1 MFHQLLVPVANNL
14 FLSFLVGI
22 IPILVVLVLLGV
34 VRRPAWQAAL
44 AGLVIALII
53 AVAVW
58 QMPLGLAFNSALN
71 GFVFALL
78 PVMWI
83 VFNAMWLYNVAVRS
97 GKFDLFRRW
106 MIFNVPPDK
115 RILLLV
121 VGFSFGALLEGVA
134 GFGTP
139 VAIGS
144 ALLIS
149 LGFPA
154 LEAVTLTLM
163 FNTTPVAFG
172 ALGAPIITL
181 AAVTGLP
188 AGTLGAMIGRQLPF
202 FGLLLPFYAIIFFTG
217 FRSLRTIWPVAL
229 VAGASFAFTQFF
241 VSNFISFQ
249 LPDVLSALV
258 SLICVILFVQVWKP
272 RDSEQYR
279 ATFSAAKLPA
289 GTMAGHDE
297 TFDAPAIGEQ
307 HIPVPVP
314 ASADPLES
322 GDKPTAGEAV
332 RAWLPWVLVAVIVII
347 WTYANVAAVG
357 QMAVHWP
364 GLDKAIYLTLYNKP
378 YAAIYNFQPLGTGTA
393 ILLTVVLTSIL
404 LGVSPKLFLLALADS
419 WKQLRFA
426 ILTVVLIIGL
436 AYLYNY
442 SGMIYTLG
450 LAVASVGAIYPF
462 FAVFLGWIACFLSGS
477 DTSSNALFGNL
488 QVVAAHRLGL
498 SPVLM
503 AATNS
508 SGAVMSK
515 MVSPQNVTTGV
526 STTTLVGKEGLIVR
540 RTILHS
546 LLLATLLGL
555 LVMAQQY
562 LIPWIIPH

>member
-44 AGLVIALII
+44 SGLVIALII

-172 ALGAPIITL
+172 ALGP
-181 AAVTGLP
+181 
-188 AGTLGAMIGRQLPF
+188 
-202 FGLLLPFYAIIFFTG
+202 
-217 FRSLRTIWPVAL
+217 
-229 VAGASFAFTQFF
+229 
-241 VSNFISFQ
+241 
-249 LPDVLSALV
+249 
-258 SLICVILFVQVWKP
+258 
-272 RDSEQYR
+272 
-279 ATFSAAKLPA
+279 
-289 GTMAGHDE
+289 
-297 TFDAPAIGEQ
+297 
-307 HIPVPVP
+307 
-314 ASADPLES
+314 
-322 GDKPTAGEAV
+322 
-332 RAWLPWVLVAVIVII
+332 
-347 WTYANVAAVG
+347 
-357 QMAVHWP
+357 
-364 GLDKAIYLTLYNKP
+364 
-378 YAAIYNFQPLGTGTA
+378 
-393 ILLTVVLTSIL
+393 
-404 LGVSPKLFLLALADS
+404 
-419 WKQLRFA
+419 
-426 ILTVVLIIGL
+426 
-436 AYLYNY
+436 
-442 SGMIYTLG
+442 
-450 LAVASVGAIYPF
+450 
-462 FAVFLGWIACFLSGS
+462 
-477 DTSSNALFGNL
+477 
-488 QVVAAHRLGL
+488 
-498 SPVLM
+498 
-503 AATNS
+503 
-508 SGAVMSK
+508 
-515 MVSPQNVTTGV
+515 
-526 STTTLVGKEGLIVR
+526 
-540 RTILHS
+540 
-546 LLLATLLGL
+546 
-555 LVMAQQY
+555 
-562 LIPWIIPH
+562 